1 MTWRRTAVVLASLAV
16 LAAACRGGSEAPRK
30 DVPGRWPINHVI
42 IIVKEN
48 RTFDHLFGTF
58 PGANGTTT
66 GNHHGQTFPL
76 YPGKYV
82 FPIKKIPHTYRDAL
96 RDWNNGKMDG
106 FNDGDRVR
114 PLVYSQYT
122 KDQIPN
128 YWHWAERFVLSDNFF
143 SSVLSRSFP
152 NHLFTI
158 AASSA
163 GTHDVPHPH
172 LKGPGGAY
180 TWGCDSQDK
189 VMITV
194 SDPDGDTFEVPPCFD
209 IPTLGDRLTNA
220 RIDWAY
226 YAATASQSGYIWSA
240 YDAIRHIRETDQWH
254 QHVKP
259 VDDLV
264 RDIEAGN
271 LPPVTWVTPKFA
283 DSDHP
288 DEPTSLCVGENWS
301 TGIINAIMKSS
312 MWKDTAVFLT
322 WDDWGGI
329 YDHVP
334 PPQVDDFGLGFR
346 VPLLVVSPYAKRGY
360 IDHRLGEFS
369 SMLRFVEENWTIQP
383 LTDRDRM
390 SGDLS
395 YDFDFKQKPIEP
407 DPLPLRHCPSDLGT
421 SG

>member
-1 MTWRRTAVVLASLAV
+1 MTWRRTALALLSLAV
-16 LAAACRGGSEAPRK
+16 VAGACTGGGDVPRK
-30 DVPGRWPINHVI
+30 DVAGQWPIKHVV

-58 PGANGTTT
+58 PGANGTTM
-66 GNHHGQTFPL
+66 GKHRGRTFPL

-82 FPIKKIPHTYRDAL
+82 FPVRKIPHTYREAL
-96 RDWNNGKMDG
+96 RDWDQGKMDG

-128 YWHWAERFVLSDNFF
+128 YWRWAERFVLSDNFF

-163 GTHDVPHPH
+163 GTHDVPFPH

-180 TWGCDSQDK
+180 TWGCDSQDN
-189 VMITV
+189 VMIKVTE
-194 SDPDGDTFEVPPCFD
+194 PDGDTFKVPPCFD
-209 IPTLGDRLTNA
+209 IPTLGDRLTKA
-220 RIDWAY
+220 KIDWAY
-226 YAATASQSGYIWSA
+226 YAATPAQSGYIWSA

-254 QHVKP
+254 RHVKP

-264 RDIEAGN
+264 GDIEAGG
-271 LPPVTWVTPKFA
+271 LPPVTWVTPTFA
-283 DSDHP
+283 NSDHP
-288 DEPTSLCVGENWS
+288 DEPTNLCVGENWS
-301 TGIINAIMKSS
+301 TKVINAVMNSGA
-312 MWKDTAVFLT
+312 WKDTAVFLT

-334 PPQVDDFGLGFR
+334 PPQVDEFGLGFR
-346 VPLLVVSPYAKRGY
+346 VPLLVISPYAKAGLV
-360 IDHRLGEFS
+360 DHQLGEFS
-369 SMLRFVEENWTIQP
+369 SMLRFVEENWDLAP
-383 LTDRDRM
+383 LTERDRS

-395 YDFDFKQKPIEP
+395 YDFDFTQDPLPP
-407 DPLPLRHCPSDLGT
+407 DPLPLRDCPAA
-421 SG
+421 